1 MHNIDPIIGKKCK
14 KCGFLQHP
22 SHLRCLQCKN
32 NTFDVVEAKGNCK
45 LITYT
50 VLYAVPSEYKDKQS
64 YALGI
69 VEFENG
75 IKTLGQIYPKDNL
88 KIGMKLKPV
97 YEKLCDNFNGKEI
110 YSYVFRAI

>member
-1 MHNIDPIIGKKCK
+1 MPNNEPIIGKKCK

-22 SHLRCLQCKN
+22 SHLRCFKCKN
-32 NTFDVVEAKGNCK
+32 ITFNNVEAKGDGI
-45 LITYT
+45 LLTYT
-50 VLYAVPSEYKDKQS
+50 VLHAVPSEYKDKQS
-64 YALGI
+64 YALGV

-75 IKTLGQIYPKDNL
+75 IKALGQIYPKDNL

-110 YSYVFRAI
+110 YSYIFKAI